1 MAPLEEAGPSGRG
14 GGGGGP
20 LFDGE
25 AFGVFWRG
33 GRAVRRPRWA
43 AAGRVLP
50 WVTVAV
56 AVAKPGVALAGAAG
70 LAGAAVVLALS
81 PRLSARLAAAA
92 VPVVMASVDTALRD
106 LRTDLLKGLRGRV
119 LDVGCGDAP
128 YLEYAR
134 GNPGLELYVCLE
146 PNPGLQ
152 EAIRARAGRLGPQS
166 FQVEQVAC
174 TLEELPR
181 GGAGYLEGSFDAV
194 ILGNVL
200 CELPDPAAALA
211 QCRRLLRPG
220 GRVYFC
226 EHVLDG
232 ESPLRRALQ
241 HAINP
246 WWRVVSDGCNCNR
259 DSVARLQEAFG
270 AGNVLAQTVYL
281 DHIPLPW
288 LARFELGLA
297 VRRD

>member
-1 MAPLEEAGPSGRG
+1 MPPAEAPAGPSGR
-14 GGGGGP
+14 

-25 AFGVFWRG
+25 AFGALRRG

-43 AAGRVLP
+43 AAGQALP
-50 WVTVAV
+50 WA
-56 AVAKPGVALAGAAG
+56 AAAAALARPGAALAAAAA
-70 LAGAAVVLALS
+70 LAGAAVVQALS

-92 VPVVMASVDTALRD
+92 VPVVMGSVDAALRD

-134 GNPGLELYVCLE
+134 GNPDVELYVCVE

-152 EAIRARAGRLGPQS
+152 GAIRARAGRLGPQS
-166 FQVEQVAC
+166 FRVEVAAC
-174 TLEELPR
+174 TLEELP
-181 GGAGYLEGSFDAV
+181 GGAAGYAEGSFDAV

-232 ESPLRRALQ
+232 DSPPRRALQ
-241 HAINP
+241 RAINP
-246 WWRVVSDGCNCNR
+246 WWRVVSDGCNCDR
-259 DSVARLQEAFG
+259 DSVARLREAFG
-270 AGNVLAQTVYL
+270 VGNVLAQTVYL

>member
-1 MAPLEEAGPSGRG
+1 MPPAEAPAGPSGR
-14 GGGGGP
+14 

-25 AFGVFWRG
+25 AFRVLRRG

-43 AAGRVLP
+43 AAGRALP
-50 WVTVAV
+50 WAAV
-56 AVAKPGVALAGAAG
+56 AGAVVNPGVALAGVAG
-70 LAGAAVVLALS
+70 LVGAAVVQALS

-92 VPVVMASVDTALRD
+92 VPVVMGSVDSALRD

-128 YLEYAR
+128 YLQYAQ
-134 GNPGLELYVCLE
+134 GNPGVELYVCLE

-166 FQVEQVAC
+166 FRVDQVAC
-174 TLEELPR
+174 TLEELPG

-200 CELPDPAAALA
+200 CELPDPATALA

-241 HAINP
+241 RAINP

-270 AGNVLAQTVYL
+270 AGNVLAQTVHL
-281 DHIPLPW
+281 DHMPLPW